1 MRAPHPRWARA
12 LAVGAAVVALHVA
25 ALTLAWRPSEAPVG
39 AGGDGRVPTVS
50 AALLP
55 PPERAAPT
63 EARRPASP
71 PVARPRQ
78 TTVPVSPG
86 APVAHVA
93 PIAPAAAD
101 TSVVASLDPAPSSG
115 GPNGDGSSPS
125 IPADAASG
133 PADEAPS
140 APRDAESRASV
151 TAAAGLLAAAPP
163 DTDPP
168 GGNHWRPPP
177 AGRMEY
183 EVLGEAKGLSYR
195 ADAVLDWR
203 PDGERYRLE
212 LALRA
217 FLVGSR
223 VQVSSGALT
232 PMGLQPA
239 RFEDRA
245 RRERW
250 LAFDWPA
257 PPEPGRA
264 RTDGGAAIEGLP
276 PGTQDRL
283 GVFVQLGGWVDAM
296 APGQRWRIPVA
307 SLGRLEQWTVEVVGR
322 EPITVPAGSFD
333 AVRLRRVP
341 EGEQGLSVEAWYTP
355 AIAGLPV
362 RIVLQQPHGERV
374 DQRLRQWRP
383 AGTPP

>member
-55 PPERAAPT
+55 PPERAAPA

-71 PVARPRQ
+71 PIAQPRQ
-78 TTVPVSPG
+78 STVPVSPG
-86 APVAHVA
+86 AFVT
-93 PIAPAAAD
+93 PIAPAVAD
-101 TSVVASLDPAPSSG
+101 TTVMASLGVAPSSG
-115 GPNGDGSSPS
+115 VPNGEGPSPS

-168 GGNHWRPPP
+168 GGNRWRPPP

>member
-1 MRAPHPRWARA
+1 MRAPHSRSARA
-12 LAVGAAVVALHVA
+12 LTVGAAVVALHVA
-25 ALTLAWRPSEAPVG
+25 AVTLAWHPSDSPVG
-39 AGGDGRVPTVS
+39 AGGGGRVPTVS

-55 PPERAAPT
+55 PPERVAPT
-63 EARRPASP
+63 GERRPASP

-78 TTVPVSPG
+78 TT
-86 APVAHVA
+86 APVA
-93 PIAPAAAD
+93 PPAPAVTD
-101 TSVVASLDPAPSSG
+101 TPVVASLGVAPSSG
-115 GPNGDGSSPS
+115 VEDADGLNPS
-125 IPADAASG
+125 TLADAASG

-140 APRDAESRASV
+140 APRDPEAGGSAIIA
-151 TAAAGLLAAAPP
+151 AAAGLLASTPP

-168 GGNHWRPPP
+168 GGNRWQPPP

-203 PDGERYRLE
+203 PDGEGYRLE

-217 FLVGSR
+217 FWVGSR

-232 PMGLQPA
+232 PAGLQPA

-250 LAFDWPA
+250 LAFEWPA
-257 PPEPGRA
+257 APEPGRA
-264 RTDGGAAIEGLP
+264 RTDGGASIEGLP

-296 APGQRWRIPVA
+296 APGQRWRIPVT
-307 SLGRLEQWTVEVVGR
+307 SLGRLEHWTVEVVAR

-333 AVRLRRVP
+333 AMRLRRVP
-341 EGEQGLSVEAWYTP
+341 EGEQGLIVEAWYTP

-374 DQRLRQWRP
+374 DQRLRHWRP

>member
-12 LAVGAAVVALHVA
+12 LVVGAAVVALHVA

-39 AGGDGRVPTVS
+39 AGGDGRIPTVS

-55 PPERAAPT
+55 PPARAAPT
-63 EARRPASP
+63 DARRPASP

-78 TTVPVSPG
+78 TM
-86 APVAHVA
+86 APVAPA
-93 PIAPAAAD
+93 APAVAD
-101 TSVVASLDPAPSSG
+101 TSAVASLGPALSSG
-115 GPNGDGSSPS
+115 VQDADGPSLST
-125 IPADAASG
+125 PADAASG
-133 PADEAPS
+133 PADEAPP
-140 APRDAESRASV
+140 APRDPEAGASV

-163 DTDPP
+163 NTDPP
-168 GGNHWRPPP
+168 GGNRWRPPP

-203 PDGERYRLE
+203 PDDERYRLE

-223 VQVSSGALT
+223 VQVSSGVLT
-232 PMGLQPA
+232 PMGLQPS

-264 RTDGGAAIEGLP
+264 HADGGTAIEGLP
-276 PGTQDRL
+276 AGTQDRL

-307 SLGRLEQWTVEVVGR
+307 SLGRLELWTVEVVGR

-374 DQRLRQWRP
+374 DQRLRHWRP